1 MTREEELEALFP
13 KMAILTSKSLTAS
26 SLLLYSMRWTFL
38 TIDDPLWGSN
48 IFFSEG
54 PPVVNK
60 YIFIEHSGLGLK
72 VEITRVKTK
81 LRNCL
86 HRFLSG
92 QNTLIWPLHI
102 PMISQSV
109 IPPSNSKLGQTPPNF
124 SKLPLS
130 KPVQTTVY
138 IHSVKRSDS

>member
-1 MTREEELEALFP
+1 MTP
-13 KMAILTSKSLTAS
+13 
-26 SLLLYSMRWTFL
+26 YGGQTF
-38 TIDDPLWGSN
+38 S
-48 IFFSEG
+48 FQRG

-92 QNTLIWPLHI
+92 QNTLIWPIHTPI
-102 PMISQSV
+102 ISQSV

-124 SKLPLS
+124 SKLPLY
-130 KPVQTTVY
+130 KPVQTHLNAPNASKLVQILMVFFFYYKFANVLSEFVHGILTY
-138 IHSVKRSDS
+138 